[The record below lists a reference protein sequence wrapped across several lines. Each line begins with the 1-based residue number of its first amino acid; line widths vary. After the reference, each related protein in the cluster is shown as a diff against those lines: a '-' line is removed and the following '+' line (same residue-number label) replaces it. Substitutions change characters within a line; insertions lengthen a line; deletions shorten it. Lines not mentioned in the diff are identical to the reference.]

1 LNNLQGEGVTPD
13 EFKRRMEEVA
23 IEFRIS
29 NKEQYKVKEDVTIQI
44 MVKNVPELVVK
55 VFEFNTETY
64 YRKNM

>member
-1 LNNLQGEGVTPD
+1 
-13 EFKRRMEEVA
+13 MEEVA